1 MIRAL
6 LDREADAR
14 IRILVSACIVAIA
27 ITLGFAS
34 WRIQLATIAI
44 AESREYA
51 VRRDNEVWP
60 ILREIRENVQYHR
73 EFMERV
79 DKHLDRQDA
88 ELTKIIGLHG
98 KGG

>member
-1 MIRAL
+1 MIKTL

-34 WRIQLATIAI
+34 WRIQLASVAI
-44 AESREYA
+44 REFREYT

-60 ILREIRENVQYHR
+60 IVREIRDNVQYHR
-73 EFMERV
+73 EFMKRV
-79 DKHLDRQDA
+79 DEHLDRQQA
-88 ELTKIIGLHG
+88 ELTAVLKAIE
-98 KGG
+98 KVR